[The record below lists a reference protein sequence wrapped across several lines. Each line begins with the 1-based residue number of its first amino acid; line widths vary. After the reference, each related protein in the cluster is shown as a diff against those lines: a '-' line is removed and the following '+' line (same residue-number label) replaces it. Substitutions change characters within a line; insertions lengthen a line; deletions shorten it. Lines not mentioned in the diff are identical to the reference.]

1 MKAVSYKASELRA
14 KSQGEL
20 NKLLE
25 ELTYDRFK
33 LRMQSAT
40 EQVVAPHMFKNI
52 RRAIAQIKTIMAEQV
67 KQD

>member
-1 MKAVSYKASELRA
+1 MKAVSYKASELRT
-14 KSQGEL
+14 KSNEEL

-52 RRAIAQIKTIMAEQV
+52 KRAIAQIKTVMAEKV